1 MVFPE
6 VKSDPRVRYLDYTW
20 LISGILYEGGTD
32 KLIPEL
38 MKRGINEVYF
48 YNVAGTIIGQ
58 KAVAGV
64 SGSFDVE
71 QFHVVVTADQAENIF
86 DFIYRFC
93 DLSEPNKG
101 IIYMNKLKRSTKHSL
116 QSDENTQLEEID
128 RIIGETMVKKT
139 DLISENKTK
148 HS

>member
-6 VKSDPRVRYLDYTW
+6 VKSDPRVQYLDYTW

-32 KLIPEL
+32 KLVPEL

-58 KAVAGV
+58 KAVTGV

-93 DLSEPNKG
+93 ELSEPNKG
-101 IIYMNKLKRSTKHSL
+101 IIYMNKLNRSTKHSL
-116 QSDENTQLEEID
+116 QGDENTQLEEIT
-128 RIIGETMVKKT
+128 E
-139 DLISENKTK
+139 
-148 HS
+148 

>member
-1 MVFPE
+1 MAFPE

-58 KAVAGV
+58 KAVTGV

-93 DLSEPNKG
+93 ELSEPNKG

-116 QSDENTQLEEID
+116 QGDENTQLEEIT
-128 RIIGETMVKKT
+128 E
-139 DLISENKTK
+139 E
-148 HS
+148 

>member
-1 MVFPE
+1 MWIHEMVFPE

-32 KLIPEL
+32 KLVPEL

-58 KAVAGV
+58 KAVTGV

-116 QSDENTQLEEID
+116 QGDENTQFEEIT
-128 RIIGETMVKKT
+128 E
-139 DLISENKTK
+139 
-148 HS
+148 

>member
-6 VKSDPRVRYLDYTW
+6 IKTDPRIHYLDYTW

-38 MKRGINEVYF
+38 MKRNINEVYF
-48 YNVAGTIIGQ
+48 YNVAGTMIGQ
-58 KAVAGV
+58 KTVAGV

-93 DLSEPNKG
+93 ELSEPNKG
-101 IIYMNKLKRSTKHSL
+101 IIYMNKLKKSTKHEL
-116 QSDENTQLEEID
+116 QDDDHTELEEIT
-128 RIIGETMVKKT
+128 E
-139 DLISENKTK
+139 
-148 HS
+148 

>member
-58 KAVAGV
+58 KAVTGV

-101 IIYMNKLKRSTKHSL
+101 IIYMNKLNRSTKHSL
-116 QSDENTQLEEID
+116 QGDENTQLEEIT
-128 RIIGETMVKKT
+128 E
-139 DLISENKTK
+139 
-148 HS
+148 

>member
-20 LISGILYEGGTD
+20 LISGILYEGGTE

-58 KAVAGV
+58 KAVTGV

-116 QSDENTQLEEID
+116 QGDENTQLEEIT
-128 RIIGETMVKKT
+128 E
-139 DLISENKTK
+139 
-148 HS
+148 

>member
-6 VKSDPRVRYLDYTW
+6 VKRDPRVRYLDYTW

-32 KLIPEL
+32 KLVPEL
-38 MKRGINEVYF
+38 MKCGINEVYF

-58 KAVAGV
+58 KAVTGV

-116 QSDENTQLEEID
+116 QGDENTQLEEIT
-128 RIIGETMVKKT
+128 E
-139 DLISENKTK
+139 
-148 HS
+148 

>member
-32 KLIPEL
+32 KLVPEL

-58 KAVAGV
+58 KAVTGV

-93 DLSEPNKG
+93 ELSEPNKG

-116 QSDENTQLEEID
+116 QGDENTQLEEIT
-128 RIIGETMVKKT
+128 E
-139 DLISENKTK
+139 
-148 HS
+148 

>member
-6 VKSDPRVRYLDYTW
+6 LKTDPRVQYLDYTW
-20 LISGILYEGGTD
+20 LISGIFYEGGTD
-32 KLIPEL
+32 KLVPEL

-48 YNVAGTIIGQ
+48 YNVAGTMIGQ
-58 KAVAGV
+58 KTVAGV

-93 DLSEPNKG
+93 NLSEPNKG
-101 IIYMNKLKRSTKHSL
+101 IIYMNKLKRSTKHLL
-116 QSDENTQLEEID
+116 QRGEKTQLEEIT
-128 RIIGETMVKKT
+128 E
-139 DLISENKTK
+139 
-148 HS
+148 

>member
-6 VKSDPRVRYLDYTW
+6 LKTDPRVQYLDYTW
-20 LISGILYEGGTD
+20 IISGIFYEGGTD
-32 KLIPEL
+32 KLVPEL

-48 YNVAGTIIGQ
+48 YNVAGTMIGQ
-58 KAVAGV
+58 KTVAGV

-101 IIYMNKLKRSTKHSL
+101 IIYMNKLKRSTKNSL
-116 QSDENTQLEEID
+116 QGDENTQLEVITE
-128 RIIGETMVKKT
+128 
-139 DLISENKTK
+139 
-148 HS
+148 

>member
-58 KAVAGV
+58 KAVTGV

-93 DLSEPNKG
+93 ELSEPNKG

-116 QSDENTQLEEID
+116 QGDENTQLEEIT
-128 RIIGETMVKKT
+128 E
-139 DLISENKTK
+139 E
-148 HS
+148 

>member
-32 KLIPEL
+32 KLIPAL

-58 KAVAGV
+58 KAVTGV

-93 DLSEPNKG
+93 ELSEPNKG

-116 QSDENTQLEEID
+116 QGDEDTQLEEIT
-128 RIIGETMVKKT
+128 E
-139 DLISENKTK
+139 E
-148 HS
+148 

>member
-1 MVFPE
+1 MVFLE

-32 KLIPEL
+32 KLVPEL

-58 KAVAGV
+58 KAVTGV

-101 IIYMNKLKRSTKHSL
+101 IIYMNKLNRSTKHSL
-116 QSDENTQLEEID
+116 QGDENTQLEEIT
-128 RIIGETMVKKT
+128 E
-139 DLISENKTK
+139 
-148 HS
+148 

>member
-6 VKSDPRVRYLDYTW
+6 IKTDSRMHYLDYTW

-38 MKRGINEVYF
+38 MKRNINEVYF
-48 YNVAGTIIGQ
+48 YNVAGTMIGQ
-58 KAVAGV
+58 KTVAGV

-71 QFHVVVTADQAENIF
+71 QFHVLVTADQAENIF

-93 DLSEPNKG
+93 NLSEPNKG
-101 IIYMNKLKRSTKHSL
+101 IIYMNKLKRSTKHTL
-116 QSDENTQLEEID
+116 QNDDNTELE
-128 RIIGETMVKKT
+128 V
-139 DLISENKTK
+139 TK
-148 HS
+148 E

>member
-6 VKSDPRVRYLDYTW
+6 VKSDPRVQYLDYTW

-32 KLIPEL
+32 KLVPEL

-58 KAVAGV
+58 KAVTGV

-116 QSDENTQLEEID
+116 QDDEKPQLEEIT
-128 RIIGETMVKKT
+128 E
-139 DLISENKTK
+139 
-148 HS
+148 

>member
-6 VKSDPRVRYLDYTW
+6 LKSDPRVRYLDYTW

-32 KLIPEL
+32 KLVPEL

-58 KAVAGV
+58 KAVTGV

-93 DLSEPNKG
+93 ELSEPNKG

-116 QSDENTQLEEID
+116 QGDENTQLEEIT
-128 RIIGETMVKKT
+128 E
-139 DLISENKTK
+139 
-148 HS
+148 

>member
-1 MVFPE
+1 MAFPE

-58 KAVAGV
+58 KAVTGV

-93 DLSEPNKG
+93 ELSEPNKG

-116 QSDENTQLEEID
+116 QGDENTKLEEIT
-128 RIIGETMVKKT
+128 E
-139 DLISENKTK
+139 
-148 HS
+148 

>member
-6 VKSDPRVRYLDYTW
+6 VKRDPRVRYLDYTW

-58 KAVAGV
+58 KAVTGV

-93 DLSEPNKG
+93 ELSEPNKG

-116 QSDENTQLEEID
+116 QGDENTELEEIT
-128 RIIGETMVKKT
+128 E
-139 DLISENKTK
+139 
-148 HS
+148 

>member
-6 VKSDPRVRYLDYTW
+6 VKSDPRVQYLDYTW

-32 KLIPEL
+32 KLVPEL

-58 KAVAGV
+58 KAVTGV

-93 DLSEPNKG
+93 ELSEPNKG

-116 QSDENTQLEEID
+116 QGDENTQLEEIT
-128 RIIGETMVKKT
+128 E
-139 DLISENKTK
+139 E
-148 HS
+148 

>member
-58 KAVAGV
+58 KAVTGV

-93 DLSEPNKG
+93 NLSEPNKG
-101 IIYMNKLKRSTKHSL
+101 IIYMNKLMKSTKHKL
-116 QSDENTQLEEID
+116 QEDDHTN
-128 RIIGETMVKKT
+128 
-139 DLISENKTK
+139 
-148 HS
+148 

>member
-1 MVFPE
+1 MAFPE

-48 YNVAGTIIGQ
+48 YNVAGTMIAQ

-93 DLSEPNKG
+93 ELSEPNKG

-116 QSDENTQLEEID
+116 QSDENTQLEEIK
-128 RIIGETMVKKT
+128 E
-139 DLISENKTK
+139 
-148 HS
+148 

>member
-6 VKSDPRVRYLDYTW
+6 IKTDPRVDYLDYTW

-32 KLIPEL
+32 KLVPEL

-58 KAVAGV
+58 KAVTGV

-93 DLSEPNKG
+93 ELSEPNKG

-116 QSDENTQLEEID
+116 QGDENTELEEIT
-128 RIIGETMVKKT
+128 E
-139 DLISENKTK
+139 
-148 HS
+148 

>member
-32 KLIPEL
+32 KLVPEL

-58 KAVAGV
+58 KTVTGV

-101 IIYMNKLKRSTKHSL
+101 IIYMNKLNRSTKHSL
-116 QSDENTQLEEID
+116 QGDENTQLEEIT
-128 RIIGETMVKKT
+128 E
-139 DLISENKTK
+139 
-148 HS
+148 

>member
-32 KLIPEL
+32 KLVPEL
-38 MKRGINEVYF
+38 MKRGINEIYF

-58 KAVAGV
+58 KAVTGV

-93 DLSEPNKG
+93 ELSEPNKG

-116 QSDENTQLEEID
+116 QGDENTQLEEIT
-128 RIIGETMVKKT
+128 E
-139 DLISENKTK
+139 
-148 HS
+148 

>member
-1 MVFPE
+1 MVFSE
-6 VKSDPRVRYLDYTW
+6 IKTDPRVNYLDYTW

-38 MKRGINEVYF
+38 MKRNINEVYF
-48 YNVAGTIIGQ
+48 YNVAGTMIGQ
-58 KAVAGV
+58 KTVAGV

-93 DLSEPNKG
+93 NLSEPNKG
-101 IIYMNKLKRSTKHSL
+101 IIYMNKLMKSTKHKL
-116 QSDENTQLEEID
+116 QEDDHIN
-128 RIIGETMVKKT
+128 
-139 DLISENKTK
+139 
-148 HS
+148 

>member
-64 SGSFDVE
+64 AGSFDVE

-93 DLSEPNKG
+93 ELSEPNKG

-116 QSDENTQLEEID
+116 QGDENTQLEEIT
-128 RIIGETMVKKT
+128 E
-139 DLISENKTK
+139 
-148 HS
+148 

>member
-32 KLIPEL
+32 KLVPEL

-58 KAVAGV
+58 KAVTGV

-116 QSDENTQLEEID
+116 QGDENTQLEEIT
-128 RIIGETMVKKT
+128 E
-139 DLISENKTK
+139 
-148 HS
+148 

>member
-6 VKSDPRVRYLDYTW
+6 LKIDPKVQYLDYTL
-20 LISGILYEGGTD
+20 LISGIFYEGGTD
-32 KLIPEL
+32 KLVPEL

-48 YNVAGTIIGQ
+48 YNVAGTMIGQ
-58 KAVAGV
+58 KTVAGV

-93 DLSEPNKG
+93 NLSEPNKG
-101 IIYMNKLKRSTKHSL
+101 IIYMNKLMKSTKHKL
-116 QSDENTQLEEID
+116 QEDDHAN
-128 RIIGETMVKKT
+128 
-139 DLISENKTK
+139 
-148 HS
+148 

>member
-1 MVFPE
+1 MVFHE

-32 KLIPEL
+32 KLVPEL

-58 KAVAGV
+58 KAVTGV

-93 DLSEPNKG
+93 ELSEPNKG

-116 QSDENTQLEEID
+116 QGDENTQLEEIT
-128 RIIGETMVKKT
+128 E
-139 DLISENKTK
+139 E
-148 HS
+148 